1 MSIKNHQRQI
11 PKNLTLLSFVA
22 EESFAGIDIC
32 LPQLSGLGELVG
44 LQAVYSVLPSIR
56 TFYERPRQSTENRDY
71 AQTLRI
77 DMGALVTAG
86 PCYHT
91 PDNDWTDSVNAFL
104 RKIPETMR
112 MGYLDDSWLST
123 LSLENPQLAGLG
135 KLVDP
140 LRITVDW
147 RSCTS
152 SNGTLGSTVS
162 ATNLRLLFSVQPTT
176 SGPVQIRLHTVKPD
190 NLEDP
195 TLFVTGASDRT
206 SKFVRAISN
215 LAMPY
220 LELGWKS
227 YLRDNMKSLIDIYAA

>member
-1 MSIKNHQRQI
+1 
-11 PKNLTLLSFVA
+11 
-22 EESFAGIDIC
+22 
-32 LPQLSGLGELVG
+32 
-44 LQAVYSVLPSIR
+44 
-56 TFYERPRQSTENRDY
+56 
-71 AQTLRI
+71 
-77 DMGALVTAG
+77 MGALVIALAMFATYSFGSAENVFSKVTAG

-91 PDNDWTDSVNAFL
+91 PDNDWTDSVSTFL

-135 KLVDP
+135 SMWNYKPPYVFCANNNTFIEVIVFAEEP
-140 LRITVDW
+140 LRISVDW

-176 SGPVQIRLHTVKPD
+176 NGPVQIRLHTVKPD
-190 NLEDP
+190 TLEDP
-195 TLFVTGASDRT
+195 TLFVTGASDGM

-215 LAMPY
+215 LGMPY

-227 YLRDNMKSLIDIYAA
+227 YLRDNMQSLIDRHVA

>member
-1 MSIKNHQRQI
+1 MRALVIALAMFATY
-11 PKNLTLLSFVA
+11 NLGSA
-22 EESFAGIDIC
+22 ENVFSK
-32 LPQLSGLGELVG
+32 
-44 LQAVYSVLPSIR
+44 
-56 TFYERPRQSTENRDY
+56 
-71 AQTLRI
+71 
-77 DMGALVTAG
+77 VTAG

-91 PDNDWTDSVNAFL
+91 PDNDWTNSANTFL

-112 MGYLDDSWLST
+112 MGYLDDSWLSMF
-123 LSLENPQLAGLG
+123 SLENPQLAGLG
-135 KLVDP
+135 SLWYYKPPYVFCANNNTFIEVTVFAEDP
-140 LRITVDW
+140 LRISVDW

-176 SGPVQIRLHTVKPD
+176 NGPVQIRLHTVKPD

-195 TLFVTGASDRT
+195 TLFVTGASDGM

-215 LAMPY
+215 VGMPY

-227 YLRDNMKSLIDIYAA
+227 YLRDNMKSLIDRHAA